1 MDSSPT
7 TSRSEIS
14 LTTMRPTSKSK
25 SKSNRSS
32 QVNQNNLECTFL
44 VVGGG
49 IAGVSCVETINFL
62 APEEKTIVLTES
74 SLIKSVTNLV
84 QLGKYVQQFQV
95 KEIDASQ
102 LDKANVQVVTDQ
114 LKSILSKSKT
124 AETVKGLKISYKFL
138 CICTGARPK
147 LINTDIDEFVIGI
160 RDTESV
166 KEFQKRIKNGRK
178 FVLIG
183 NGGIASEIAYEIRNI
198 AIDWVVK
205 DKHISSTFIDAGAA
219 KFFESRLLNKA
230 TEAVE
235 SSVVKRM
242 RYTESALEEKR
253 NGAALGPDWHRLID
267 MSGESDRST
276 DNITIHFEAELRSV
290 VRNCANDFPI
300 TAELTNGKQIQT
312 DFIVS
317 GTGVSPFVSF
327 HTDAAFNIAP
337 DGGICVDE
345 LMKTSVD
352 SIFAAGDVCHASWE
366 HSSFWH
372 QMKLWTQARQMGMMA
387 GKSMVACHRNEEI
400 YQDFCFELFTHV
412 TKLYGYQL
420 VLLGRFN
427 GQGLDDDYEL
437 LFRIT
442 PDKEYIKFVLKNGRL
457 VGALLIGETGL
468 EETCENLILNQI
480 DLTPFGDD
488 ILNPNIDIEDY
499 FD

>member
-1 MDSSPT
+1 MDSSPMTSRSGTIQTT
-7 TSRSEIS
+7 TSR
-14 LTTMRPTSKSK
+14 TS
-25 SKSNRSS
+25 SNRN
-32 QVNQNNLECTFL
+32 QQIIQNNFFDCTFL
-44 VVGGG
+44 IVGGG
-49 IAGVSCVETINFL
+49 IAGVSCVETISFL
-62 APEEKTIVLTES
+62 APDEKILILTES

-84 QLGKYVQQFQV
+84 QLGKYIQQFDIKEMNADELSKSNV
-95 KEIDASQ
+95 KVLNDS
-102 LDKANVQVVTDQ
+102 
-114 LKSILSKSKT
+114 LKSIRSKSKIV
-124 AETVKGLKISYKFL
+124 ETSSGHTISYKFL

-147 LINTDIDEFVIGI
+147 LIQTDINEFVLGI
-160 RDTESV
+160 RDTDSV

-178 FVLIG
+178 FVLVG
-183 NGGIASEIAYEIRNI
+183 NGGIASEIAYETKNI
-198 AIDWVVK
+198 IVDWIIK

-219 KFFESRLLNKA
+219 KFFESRLHSKDSPTTNSTVL
-230 TEAVE
+230 
-235 SSVVKRM
+235 KRM
-242 RYTESALEEKR
+242 RYTEDSLKKKT
-253 NGAALGPDWHRLID
+253 GAALGPDWHCLVD
-267 MSGESDRST
+267 LSGDSNNPE
-276 DNITIHFEAELRSV
+276 NIKIHFETEIKNII
-290 VRNCANDFPI
+290 RNHTGDFPI
-300 TAELTNGKQIQT
+300 TVELSNGEHIET

-317 GTGVSPFVSF
+317 GTGVYPFTNFECDVGF
-327 HTDAAFNIAP
+327 ELAT

-345 LMKTSVD
+345 LMKTSTD
-352 SIFAAGDVCHASWE
+352 SIFAAGDVCHASWI
-366 HSSFWH
+366 HSNFWH

-387 GKSMVACHRNEEI
+387 GKSMVAVHRNEEI
-400 YQDFCFELFTHV
+400 YQDFCFELFSHV

-442 PDKEYIKFVLKNGRL
+442 PDKEYIKFVLKEGRL